1 MNGRYSTLWSSIVFA
16 LVLIGIAGL
25 SWSAFQDNGWVER
38 LFGVVWDAELRH
50 PLLLVPTLGGTV
62 LMAVYYLRG
71 GFKPGRGKVSSA
83 LFIYGLMAAG
93 LYYAYHWLLA

>member
-1 MNGRYSTLWSSIVFA
+1 MNERYRTLWSSTVFT

-38 LFGVVWDAELRH
+38 LFGTIWEAEVRY
-50 PLLLVPTLGGTV
+50 PLLLGPTIGGTL

-71 GFKPGRGKVSSA
+71 GFKPGKGKVSSA
-83 LFIYGLMAAG
+83 LFIYGLMVAG